1 MCIQSL
7 FTQEDSH
14 WCWLTPAGK
23 HCAILVTKKKKKKFA
38 FDEIQNTQIHKLHE
52 TLLMPITTWAFQLH
66 KPLKCSKQGNA
77 NTPASRM
84 LIYILGA
91 MQEQTYPDLLIES
104 CGTCWHVLKMKGK
117 KHVH

>member
-1 MCIQSL
+1 MCAHSESL
-7 FTQEDSH
+7 HTGRFS
-14 WCWLTPAGK
+14 
-23 HCAILVTKKKKKKFA
+23 LVLAHTCRKALCHSCDKKKKKFA

-66 KPLKCSKQGNA
+66 KPLKYSKQGNA